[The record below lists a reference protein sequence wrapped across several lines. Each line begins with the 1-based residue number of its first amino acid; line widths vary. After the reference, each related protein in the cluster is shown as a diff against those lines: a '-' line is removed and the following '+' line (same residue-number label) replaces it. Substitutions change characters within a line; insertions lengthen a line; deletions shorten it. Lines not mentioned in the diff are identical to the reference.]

1 MRFVFSVIFAVFV
14 MAHAARADLPV
25 LTVATGDYEPFTSES
40 LPEGGF
46 VNGIVRRIVEQAGY
60 GVEFKFMPWKRNME
74 ATRRGIYHA
83 SSYWFYSEERE
94 ADFYHIGPI
103 HEVRQLFFVRAD
115 ANIENWTRLE
125 DLAGLRIGV
134 VPGYTY
140 TPEFWALV
148 EEGVLTIS
156 EATSDEANLKKL
168 LAGRID
174 AYPFSEVGG
183 WHIIEQTFSPEDAE
197 QITVLETPFSR
208 SIGYLLLSRA
218 IPDADV
224 IATRLQSAADEL
236 NIGQ

>member
-115 ANIENWTRLE
+115 L
-125 DLAGLRIGV
+125 
-134 VPGYTY
+134 
-140 TPEFWALV
+140 
-148 EEGVLTIS
+148 
-156 EATSDEANLKKL
+156 
-168 LAGRID
+168 
-174 AYPFSEVGG
+174 
-183 WHIIEQTFSPEDAE
+183 
-197 QITVLETPFSR
+197 
-208 SIGYLLLSRA
+208 
-218 IPDADV
+218 
-224 IATRLQSAADEL
+224 
-236 NIGQ
+236 